1 MRTPY
6 GRSLSRWP
14 PSSASS
20 PAVAA
25 LQRSAPAGRSFR
37 RGRAGSRARHS
48 ARLDESRDRV
58 RNPSPHLS
66 PVAVRRRGMRRRADD
81 DRLHVARRAPHA
93 ATGLEAEARRRVQ
106 AATGADDEEIP
117 AWREPAPFLEGCQRV
132 TRRFFLVARVLL
144 ENDRATRR
152 RRRAVRRVSRRV
164 RKSRSTK
171 PLRRLGRRRFGSMHS
186 MRRSVPS
193 YDADAR
199 PSVRR
204 RRNQL
209 VLGGPTS
216 Q

>member
-1 MRTPY
+1 
-6 GRSLSRWP
+6 
-14 PSSASS
+14 
-20 PAVAA
+20 
-25 LQRSAPAGRSFR
+25 
-37 RGRAGSRARHS
+37 
-48 ARLDESRDRV
+48 
-58 RNPSPHLS
+58 
-66 PVAVRRRGMRRRADD
+66 MRRRADD

-171 PLRRLGRRRFGSMHS
+171 PLRRLGRERPLCRMLYGVHGSLTRTSHDANVLS
-186 MRRSVPS
+186 RSDCDLNVAISKIDNRKTGRCQSSTPHT
-193 YDADAR
+193 
-199 PSVRR
+199 
-204 RRNQL
+204 
-209 VLGGPTS
+209 GH
-216 Q
+216 